1 MKTRRTR
8 RLRHTLLFA
17 AAALMVLVLAASAS
31 AATRK
36 STGRWES
43 GDIHTHTWL
52 TDGKNTQDEVLRNA
66 FENYGLN
73 YFANSEHGGSYSTT
87 PIGTSFVS
95 PVWRWMTLAN
105 YSFPIILDARSTYP
119 EKQIIQGL
127 EWNASTHEHVSV
139 GIVGPGNE
147 PYGISTFEYRFDI
160 SGFTVGTVI
169 FH

>member
-1 MKTRRTR
+1 MNARHARRRWRT
-8 RLRHTLLFA
+8 
-17 AAALMVLVLAASAS
+17 LVLAATIALTLLAFASTAS
-31 AATRK
+31 ARSSQ

-52 TDGKNTQDEVLRNA
+52 TDGKNTQDEVLRQA
-66 FENYGLN
+66 FENYGLD

-119 EKQIIQGL
+119 EKQIIQG
-127 EWNASTHEHVSV
+127 V
-139 GIVGPGNE
+139 
-147 PYGISTFEYRFDI
+147 
-160 SGFTVGTVI
+160 
-169 FH
+169 